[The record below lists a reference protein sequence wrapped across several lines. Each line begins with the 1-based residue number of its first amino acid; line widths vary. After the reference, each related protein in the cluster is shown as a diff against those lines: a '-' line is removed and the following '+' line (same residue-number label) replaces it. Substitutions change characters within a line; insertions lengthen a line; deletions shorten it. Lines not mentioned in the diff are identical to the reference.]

1 MPVIPRLDVVCA
13 VEFLRSLKVARE
25 LLEKGRVRSFCY
37 EDVQLLYPE
46 KYGIGIED
54 GVDNLRDTLKF
65 EVYEIYKYLGKELFT
80 RERGLIVLKNNKL
93 ELFHYLATSL
103 DYFPITVLQFVND
116 ILFLPERE
124 RIPL

>member
-25 LLEKGRVRSFCY
+25 RLEKGRVRSFCY

-80 RERGLIVLKNNKL
+80 RERGLIVLKN
-93 ELFHYLATSL
+93 
-103 DYFPITVLQFVND
+103 D
-116 ILFLPERE
+116 
-124 RIPL
+124 